1 MADEF
6 NNTVCI
12 ICDKKYSLFQSGWTY
27 FSFDD
32 TTTCSDDCKKIHR
45 DKNKMQNSA
54 EKTWQI

>member
-6 NNTVCI
+6 KSTTVCI

-27 FSFDD
+27 FSFDN
-32 TTTCSDDCKKIHR
+32 TLTCSDDCKKIHR

-54 EKTWQI
+54 EKT

>member
-6 NNTVCI
+6 KSTTVCI

-27 FSFDD
+27 FSFDG
-32 TTTCSDDCKKIHR
+32 TTTCSDDCKKNHR

-54 EKTWQI
+54 EKT